1 MGVKQGILL
10 TFDYELFQ
18 GKRSG
23 SVENCMIRPTD
34 KILALL
40 AKHKAKSVF
49 FIDMMYL
56 CRLKEMAAKY
66 ETAKKDFNRVEA
78 QLIDIANQGHYVFNH
93 LHPHWLD
100 AEYNAEA
107 NEWTLLNDSKYAFDS
122 LSEQERDY
130 VFDTTMALLNEIL
143 SKAKTKQK
151 PDGYR
156 AGGLY
161 IQPFPIFKK
170 HFDKHGITSEFSVLM
185 NATGKLSNGHS
196 SFDFSGVRK
205 SIYNFGNEVATEDA
219 QGQYTEYAM
228 PLIDIPFHYKVM
240 NSLFFRLFA
249 SSANHKRYGD
259 GLSTANTI
267 RPAANGRASS
277 NETFSVE
284 MLNQVKL
291 PLYIK
296 AANETN
302 YLPLLSHP
310 KLVSDYNLK
319 MFDELLYK
327 LRKGDNVEF
336 DFKKFEWKKF

>member
-1 MGVKQGILL
+1 MDVKQGILL

-23 SVENCMIRPTD
+23 TVENCMLRPTE

-40 AKHKAKSVF
+40 TRHKATAIF

-56 CRLKEMAAKY
+56 CRLKEMAIKHEAAKR
-66 ETAKKDFNRVEA
+66 DFTRIEF
-78 QLIDIANQGHYVFNH
+78 QLIDIANRGHYVFNH

-100 AEYNAEA
+100 AEYNPAN
-107 NEWTLLNDSKYAFDS
+107 NEWALLNDSKYAFEA
-122 LSEQERDY
+122 LTEQERDY
-130 VFDTTMALLNEIL
+130 VFDSTMGLLNEIL
-143 SKAKTKQK
+143 GKAKTKHK

-161 IQPFPIFKK
+161 IQPFSIFKK
-170 HFDKHGITSEFSVLM
+170 HFDKHGITCEFSVLM
-185 NATGKLSNGHS
+185 NTTAQLTNGHS
-196 SFDFSGVRK
+196 SFDFSGVQK
-205 SIYNFGNEVATEDA
+205 SIYNFSNEVVIEDA
-219 QGQYTEYAM
+219 KGPYTEYAM
-228 PLIDIPFHYKVM
+228 PLMNIPFHYKVM

-249 SSANHKRYGD
+249 KGAYHKKYGD

-267 RPAANGRASS
+267 RPAKNSQSTS

-291 PLYIK
+291 PLYLK
-296 AANETN
+296 AAQKTN

-319 MFDELLYK
+319 TFDILLDRLNRTGK
-327 LRKGDNVEF
+327 VEF